1 MLAAKGFISRDE
13 YANFRQLHSI
23 LQGHPDAK
31 KVPGV
36 DASTGSLGQG
46 VSIAVGMALGAK
58 HLGKDTKVFALV
70 GDGESQEGQIWEAY
84 MAAAHYKLDNL
95 TVIIDNNGLQ
105 IDGSNDQ
112 VMSLGDLGAKLRA
125 FGRQRSRRGGGRAL
139 EADDARQAQGDPRP
153 HGQGQGR
160 FVHGKSSR
168 LARQGAQRRA
178 ARSGFE
184 GIGGLTNM
192 ADKIATRQAYGE
204 ALIELVEKNDK
215 VVVLDADLANATQ
228 TCKVAKAH
236 PEKFYNFGIAEA
248 NMVDAAAGMSTMG
261 LVPFCSTFA
270 MFAAGRAY
278 EQIRNSVAY
287 PHFNVK
293 ICATH
298 AGVSVGE
305 DGGSHQ
311 CIEDLALMRVIP
323 GMTVLCPAD
332 ANEAKAATMAIADF
346 DGPVY
351 MRLARLA
358 TPVFEGDMVKPF
370 VLGKANVLREG
381 KDVAI
386 FATGLMVNES
396 LMAAEALAKDGIDAA
411 VINVHTI
418 KPIDAECVTAW
429 AEKCGKV
436 ITVEEHSVIGGLGDA
451 VADVLMGKVNCKFHK
466 IGVNDRFGQSG
477 KAADVL
483 REYGLTADQI
493 AATIKANI

>member
-1 MLAAKGFISRDE
+1 
-13 YANFRQLHSI
+13 
-23 LQGHPDAK
+23 
-31 KVPGV
+31 
-36 DASTGSLGQG
+36 
-46 VSIAVGMALGAK
+46 
-58 HLGKDTKVFALV
+58 
-70 GDGESQEGQIWEAY
+70 
-84 MAAAHYKLDNL
+84 
-95 TVIIDNNGLQ
+95 
-105 IDGSNDQ
+105 
-112 VMSLGDLGAKLRA
+112 
-125 FGRQRSRRGGGRAL
+125 
-139 EADDARQAQGDPRP
+139 
-153 HGQGQGR
+153 
-160 FVHGKSSR
+160 
-168 LARQGAQRRA
+168 
-178 ARSGFE
+178 
-184 GIGGLTNM
+184 M

-236 PEKFYNFGIAEA
+236 PEKFYNCGIAEA
-248 NMVDAAAGMSTMG
+248 NMVDIAAGMSTMG
-261 LVPFCSTFA
+261 LIPYCSSFA

-278 EQIRNSVAY
+278 EQIRNSIAY

-311 CIEDLALMRVIP
+311 SIEDIGLMRMIP
-323 GMTVLCPAD
+323 GMTVIVPAD
-332 ANEAKAATMAIADF
+332 GNEARKATFALAQME
-346 DGPVY
+346 GPAY
-351 MRLARLA
+351 LRTARLA
-358 TPVFEGDMVKPF
+358 SPVFEQDYPF
-370 VLGKANVLREG
+370 EIGKANVLREG

-386 FATGLMVNES
+386 FATGLMVSES
-396 LMAAEALAKDGIDAA
+396 LMAAEVLASEGIDAA
-411 VINVHTI
+411 VINIHTI
-418 KPIDAECVTAW
+418 KPIDAACVTEW

-493 AATIKANI
+493 AETVKANI